1 MERRKVFNYIFSVT
15 YSTSAIMKVERDNKT
30 EKKKKRKRKI
40 VETLDVIISVLIF
53 SPLDFNPQLG
63 RHNNKV
69 VWIHQIGITAYFSV
83 KHYQCGKHA
92 IEICI
97 HLLT

>member
-1 MERRKVFNYIFSVT
+1 MFNYIFSVT
-15 YSTSAIMKVERDNKT
+15 YSTSAIMKVERDNKS

-69 VWIHQIGITAYFSV
+69 V
-83 KHYQCGKHA
+83 
-92 IEICI
+92 
-97 HLLT
+97 

>member
-1 MERRKVFNYIFSVT
+1 MFNYIFSVT
-15 YSTSAIMKVERDNKT
+15 YSTSAIMKVERDNKS
-30 EKKKKRKRKI
+30 EKKKKRKI

-69 VWIHQIGITAYFSV
+69 V
-83 KHYQCGKHA
+83 
-92 IEICI
+92 
-97 HLLT
+97 